1 MTTNEWST
9 FFDGH
14 APVYDDNSFTHNTLV
29 EVDFLVEELNLAAG
43 SSILDVGCGSG
54 RHSVELARRGYIVTG
69 IDISAGMLAQARQR
83 ADAAQ
88 VAVTWVQANATAFAL
103 PQPVAAAIC
112 LCEGAFGLLGGQD
125 DAIGQPLAILRCV
138 TQALKPGAPCL
149 FTVLN
154 SYRAIRSF
162 SQADVER
169 GTFDPLTLT
178 EITDPAAIGA
188 GDQPDALP
196 LRERSFTPTE
206 MVLLFDLAGLEVLHI
221 WGGTAGAWNRAT
233 IHLDEMEIMVVGRK
247 RREEK
252 P

>member
-14 APVYDDNSFTHNTLV
+14 APVYDDNSFTHNTLA
-29 EVDFLVEELNLAAG
+29 EVDFLVEDLNLATG

-54 RHSVELARRGYIVTG
+54 RHSVELARRGCTVTG

-88 VAVTWVQANATAFAL
+88 VAVTWVQTNATAFSLA
-103 PQPVAAAIC
+103 QPVDAAIC
-112 LCEGAFGLLGGQD
+112 LCEGAFGLLGSQD
-125 DAIGQPLAILRCV
+125 HAISQPLAILRCV
-138 TQALKPGAPCL
+138 ARALKPGAPCL

-154 SYRAIRSF
+154 GYRTVRSY
-162 SQADVER
+162 SQADVEQGR
-169 GTFDPLTLT
+169 FDPLTLT
-178 EITDPAAIGA
+178 EISDPAAIGA
-188 GDQPDALP
+188 GDQFDALL

-206 MVLLFDLAGLEVLHI
+206 LVLLFDLAGLDVMHI
-221 WGGTAGAWNRAT
+221 WGGTAGAWHRAT
-233 IHLDEMEIMVVGRK
+233 VQLDEMEIMVVGQK

>member
-14 APVYDDNSFTHNTLV
+14 APIYDDNSFTRNTV
-29 EVDFLVEELNLAAG
+29 AEVDFLVKELQLTPAAL
-43 SSILDVGCGSG
+43 IVDIGCGSG

-88 VAVTWVQANATAFAL
+88 VAVTWMQTDATAFKL
-103 PQPVAAAIC
+103 PQPVDAAIC
-112 LCEGAFGLLGGQD
+112 LCEGAFGLLGSQD

-138 TQALKPGAPCL
+138 VQALKPGAPCL

-154 SYRAIRSF
+154 GYRAIRSF

-188 GDQPDALP
+188 GNQSDALL
-196 LRERSFTPTE
+196 LRERSFTPSE
-206 MVLLFDLAGLEVLHI
+206 LILLFGLVGMEIIHI
-221 WGGTAGAWNRAT
+221 WGGTAGNWQRRMLD
-233 IHLDEMEIMVVGRK
+233 LDEMEIMVVACK
-247 RREEK
+247 NQSSVS
-252 P
+252 